1 MIRILQVVNIMD
13 RAGLET
19 MLMNYYR
26 NIDRSQIQFDFLVH
40 RETPGAYDEE
50 IKQLG
55 GEIFVAPRLVPGNYR
70 KYVKFLTKFFQTHT
84 EYKIIHSHIDAMTA
98 FPLYV
103 AKKCNVPIRIAH
115 SHTSKLDIDYKLP
128 IKAIAKYFVPKL
140 SNKNFACGEKAGKFL
155 FGKKDFTIIKN
166 AIDVNLFS
174 FDEKLR
180 DKKRKELGITDEI
193 VIGHVGRYCYI
204 KNQSFLINLLNDCRL
219 KNCKLLLVGKGP
231 DEEKLRKLTHK
242 LGIENRVEFLIDRS
256 DVRELYQVFDIF
268 IMPSKFEGLPV
279 VGVEAQCNGLKCVF
293 SNKIS
298 KEVLLLPESEMLE
311 VKKKSEDW
319 KEKVLVLHLN
329 RNTNSQKII
338 REKGYD
344 IKIEAKKLMEKYLLF
359 YNEVTL

>member
-1 MIRILQVVNIMD
+1 MNQNI
-13 RAGLET
+13 G
-19 MLMNYYR
+19 
-26 NIDRSQIQFDFLVH
+26 DF
-40 RETPGAYDEE
+40 
-50 IKQLG
+50 
-55 GEIFVAPRLVPGNYR
+55 
-70 KYVKFLTKFFQTHT
+70 
-84 EYKIIHSHIDAMTA
+84 
-98 FPLYV
+98 
-103 AKKCNVPIRIAH
+103 IA
-115 SHTSKLDIDYKLP
+115 
-128 IKAIAKYFVPKL
+128 
-140 SNKNFACGEKAGKFL
+140 
-155 FGKKDFTIIKN
+155 
-166 AIDVNLFS
+166 
-174 FDEKLR
+174 
-180 DKKRKELGITDEI
+180 KKRKELGITYEI